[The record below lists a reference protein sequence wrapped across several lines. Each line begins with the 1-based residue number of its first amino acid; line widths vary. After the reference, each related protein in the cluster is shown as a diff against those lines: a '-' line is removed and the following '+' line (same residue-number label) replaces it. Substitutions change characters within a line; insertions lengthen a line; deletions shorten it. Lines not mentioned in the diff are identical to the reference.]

1 MIQQELHICSIW
13 QSLREG
19 ITLALSFT
27 PSTWFMCFP
36 SLFQSDGYTSRW
48 NNFSLRPSP
57 FYVSR
62 SLRRLNV
69 PTYPAGSFLVINSE
83 LEAGKR
89 LKFYPGGNQRTRG
102 SQDMCP
108 IRGILGQR
116 PSRFLRISAENR
128 TSCLLQP
135 SLATPFLNLQIHMN

>member
-13 QSLREG
+13 QHLREG
-19 ITLALSFT
+19 ITLTLSFT
-27 PSTWFMCFP
+27 ASTWFMCFP
-36 SLFQSDGYTSRW
+36 SLCQSDGYTSRW
-48 NNFSLRPSP
+48 NDFSLRPSP
-57 FYVSR
+57 FRVSR
-62 SLRRLNV
+62 PLRRLNV
-69 PTYPAGSFLVINSE
+69 PTYPAGSFLVIDSE

-89 LKFYPGGNQRTRG
+89 LKFYPGENQKTRG

-108 IRGILGQR
+108 IWGILGQW

-135 SLATPFLNLQIHMN
+135 SLATPFLKFQIHMN